1 MKPIIPLIFF
11 FFLNLVGSQKPPSV
25 RSLSLIKEQISEV
38 MIICEGRPTSCL
50 CGDGNTL
57 PGEFFFPGIFSCS
70 PKSCSC
76 PSGIPVNNLDSI
88 EVEEDLT
95 PEKFRRM
102 MTLGAFMGVWSRI
115 QARYA
120 SFCNDTAPS
129 SCSCQDGGEI
139 RSFSKKTNALITCRP
154 TICQCADG
162 SSKSVLD
169 DMRHSFL
176 SQMEFICDVKE
187 CPCSKGK
194 VPSLTPPF
202 TSLTAWEKCS
212 PRNCSCVDGSSKEL
226 PELPFM
232 EENLIQSIDDL
243 GRKRLRSFS
252 TLCDGSPPES
262 CECIKRSEPLSS
274 FGDESELRKCYP
286 SSCKCPDGSVETAPK
301 RRGSFRR
308 IIRDMD
314 LKYGKEETNKLIYF
328 YRQRNYKKYI
338 PSKE

>member
-1 MKPIIPLIFF
+1 MSNMKPIIPLIFF
-11 FFLNLVGSQKPPSV
+11 FFLNLVGSQKPPSD

-38 MIICEGRPTSCL
+38 TIICEGRPTSCL

-57 PGEFFFPGIFSCS
+57 PGEFFFTGIYSCS

-95 PEKFRRM
+95 PEKFRPTV
-102 MTLGAFMGVWSRI
+102 TLGAFLVVWSRI

-120 SFCNDTAPS
+120 TFCNDTAPS
-129 SCSCQDGGEI
+129 SCSCQDGREI
-139 RSFSKKTNALITCRP
+139 RSFSKKISALITCRP
-154 TICQCADG
+154 TICQCPDG

-212 PRNCSCVDGSSKEL
+212 PATVPVLTDPPRNSQSCPSW
-226 PELPFM
+226 
-232 EENLIQSIDDL
+232 
-243 GRKRLRSFS
+243 KRTSFS
-252 TLCDGSPPES
+252 PSTTLAESDYEVSPHFATEVHPSLANASSAQSPFRLLETS
-262 CECIKRSEPLSS
+262 QNFGNATLPLANAPTAQLKRHPRDEAPLGGLFGICI
-274 FGDESELRKCYP
+274 
-286 SSCKCPDGSVETAPK
+286 
-301 RRGSFRR
+301 
-308 IIRDMD
+308 
-314 LKYGKEETNKLIYF
+314 
-328 YRQRNYKKYI
+328 
-338 PSKE
+338 